1 MPLRSERHL
10 SYTLLNNATRRM
22 NHKKG
27 TPLSIAKVTVMR
39 YHLEQCRIRSMAALG
54 LALTTSVIAVLSM
67 LVSAL

>member
-1 MPLRSERHL
+1 
-10 SYTLLNNATRRM
+10 M

-27 TPLSIAKVTVMR
+27 PPLSIAKVTVMH

-54 LALTTSVIAVLSM
+54 LALTTGVIAVLSM